1 MPIKNKKRISR
12 IHPSRTD
19 NGNLIAS
26 PRTKEWITQA
36 VTALYQQMKSEIDSP
51 LIILNF
57 PGFVPP
63 IICSRIVALV
73 VNRLEREGFEI
84 PNLIINATR

>member
-12 IHPSRTD
+12 IQPSRTA

-63 IICSRIVALV
+63 IICSRMVALV
-73 VNRLEREGFEI
+73 INRLEQEGYDL
-84 PNLIINATR
+84 PSMLINVTR

>member
-12 IHPSRTD
+12 IQPSRTA

>member
-1 MPIKNKKRISR
+1 MPIKIKKRVER
-12 IHPSRTD
+12 IQPSRTA

>member
-12 IHPSRTD
+12 IHPSRAD
-19 NGNLIAS
+19 NGNLVAS

-36 VTALYQQMKSEIDSP
+36 CTQLYYEIKSEIDSP
-51 LIILNF
+51 LIKINF
-57 PGFVPP
+57 PPFVPP
-63 IICSRIVALV
+63 IIGTRIVALV